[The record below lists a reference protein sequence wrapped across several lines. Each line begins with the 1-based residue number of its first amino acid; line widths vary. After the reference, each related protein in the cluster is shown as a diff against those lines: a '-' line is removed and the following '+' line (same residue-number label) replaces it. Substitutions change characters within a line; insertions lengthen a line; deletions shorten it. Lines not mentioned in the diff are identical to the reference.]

1 MHQSPLIRPDLV
13 FLIILGFFAS
23 ACSIMPV
30 SSLETAAKYNNV
42 NEARRHLNE
51 GADVNKKDEQGQ
63 TPLHHA
69 AYGGQ
74 KEVTEVLLERGA
86 KVNAK
91 DDEGRTPLHLAS
103 KNGHAPLVDLLLAQR
118 AQVNSRDKKGRTPLH
133 HAALGEKNDAALILI
148 SKRAIVDARDKKGWT
163 PLYLACLNN
172 LPKMAEL
179 LINKGA
185 RVNPTISSK
194 GKEGKTITRAGPSP
208 LIAATRDGH
217 LQVVKVLLDYKAR
230 VHGPAS
236 APKTPL
242 HLAAEKEYPEIAK
255 LLLEHKAKPNRR
267 DRSGKTPIYY
277 TTYKGNV
284 HTMNVLIDHGVN
296 VNQKIREGTLLHLAS
311 ERGHTAVV
319 DLLLRNDAMKLD
331 TKNSKGKTALE
342 VAMANGNQKAADLI
356 TRETVKRREV
366 GKK

>member
-1 MHQSPLIRPDLV
+1 MHQSPLIRPGLV

-91 DDEGRTPLHLAS
+91 DDEGWTPLHLAS
-103 KNGHAPLVDLLLAQR
+103 KNGHAPLVDLLLAKR
-118 AQVNSRDKKGRTPLH
+118 GQVNSRDKKGRTPLH
-133 HAALGEKNDAALILI
+133 HATHGEGNEAALILI
-148 SKRAIVDARDKKGWT
+148 SKRAIVEAKDKKGWT

-172 LPKMAEL
+172 LPKMVEL

-185 RVNPTISSK
+185 KVNPAT
-194 GKEGKTITRAGPSP
+194 GPSP
-208 LIAATRDGH
+208 LMGATRVGH
-217 LQVVKVLLDYKAR
+217 VQVVKVLLDYKAR
-230 VHGPAS
+230 VNGPPK
-236 APKTPL
+236 APNTPL

-255 LLLEHKAKPNRR
+255 LLLENKANPNRR

-277 TTYKGNV
+277 TTYKGNI

-311 ERGHTAVV
+311 ERGQTAVV
-319 DLLLRNDAMKLD
+319 QILLANEANLNKR
-331 TKNSKGKTALE
+331 NSKGKTALE

-366 GKK
+366 GK

>member
-1 MHQSPLIRPDLV
+1 MHPSKLFRTGSV
-13 FLIILGFFAS
+13 FLIIFGLLAS
-23 ACSIMPV
+23 ACSMMKA
-30 SSLETAAKYNNV
+30 SSLEQAVKYNNV
-42 NEARRHLNE
+42 KEVRRYLNE
-51 GADVNKKDEQGQ
+51 GSDVNKKDEQGQ

-69 AYGGQ
+69 AHDGK
-74 KEVTEVLLERGA
+74 KEVAVVLLERGA

-103 KNGHAPLVDLLLAQR
+103 KNGHAPLVDLLLAKK
-118 AQVNSRDKKGRTPLH
+118 AQVNSRDKNSRTPLH
-133 HAALGEKNDAALILI
+133 HAALREKNDAALILI
-148 SKRAIVDARDKKGWT
+148 SKRAIVDAKDKKGWT

-185 RVNPTISSK
+185 KVNPTISSK

-255 LLLEHKAKPNRR
+255 LLLENKANPNRR

-277 TTYKGNV
+277 TTYKGNI

-311 ERGHTAVV
+311 ERGQTAVV
-319 DLLLRNDAMKLD
+319 QILLANEANLNKR
-331 TKNSKGKTALE
+331 NSKGKTALE

-366 GKK
+366 GK